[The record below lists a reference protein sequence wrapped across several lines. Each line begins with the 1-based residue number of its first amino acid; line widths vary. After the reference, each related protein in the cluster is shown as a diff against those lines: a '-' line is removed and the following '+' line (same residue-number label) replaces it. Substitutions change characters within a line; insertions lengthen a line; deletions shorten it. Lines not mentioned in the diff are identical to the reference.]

1 AQRMITLKWAAL
13 LLFVGISFAP
23 AQAQPPVST
32 LSPEAQVS
40 VLTCSPGSELYSI
53 FGHSALR
60 IQDPATRL
68 DWVWNYGVFEFDT
81 PNFVLKFARGKL
93 LYYVLSYNY
102 RHFYKEY
109 LNEKRS
115 IYEQTLDLTEAQK
128 KAIFEALLVN
138 ELPDNRYYQYDFFYD
153 NCSTRERDLVAKAL
167 GKDLKFHPP
176 QPDDFGTYRQ
186 LIDKYLRNDVWAD
199 FGIDLLLG
207 SPTDKIADQQGAT
220 FLPDYLHQAL
230 STAEVQIDGQWRP
243 LVKSSQTLLQIPPQN
258 RVSFQYGPHILGWSI
273 LGLALLFTFLGYRK
287 GINLRG
293 FDVVLFLTLGLL
305 GILMLLFW
313 VGTDHQATYVNL
325 NMLWAFPLHLIF
337 AFTVLMRRY
346 DRFNQRYAF
355 VMLIWMTAF
364 LATSWLLPQ
373 SFHAATIPLAMAA
386 LVRLVWNWN
395 IRKKKTT

>member
-1 AQRMITLKWAAL
+1 MKAAKL
-13 LLFVGISFAP
+13 AVLFLFFAL
-23 AQAQPPVST
+23 ASVHLQAQPPVST

-40 VLTCSPGSELYSI
+40 VLTCSPGTELYSI

-60 IQDPATRL
+60 IQDPATKL

-81 PNFVLKFARGKL
+81 PNFVLKFAQGKL
-93 LYYVLSYNY
+93 LYYVLSYSY

-115 IYEQTLDLTEAQK
+115 IYEQTLDLTEPQK
-128 KAIFEALLVN
+128 KAIFDALLVN

-153 NCSTRERDLVAKAL
+153 NCSTRERDLVTKAL

-176 QPDDFGTYRQ
+176 QPDNFGTYRQ

-207 SPTDKIADQQGAT
+207 SPTDKVADQKGAM

-230 STAEVQIDGQWRP
+230 STAEVQVDGQWKP
-243 LVKSSQTLLQIPPQN
+243 LVKSAQTLLQIPAPK
-258 RVSFQYGPHILGWSI
+258 RVSFQYGPHILGWSF
-273 LGLALLFTFLGYRK
+273 LALAILFTFLGYRK

-293 FDVVLFLTLGLL
+293 FDVLLFSVLGLL

-325 NMLWAFPLHLIF
+325 NMLWAFPLHLVF
-337 AFTVLMRRY
+337 AFSVLMRRF
-346 DRFNQRYAF
+346 DNFNRRYALAL
-355 VMLIWMTAF
+355 LIWTALF

-373 SFHAATIPLAMAA
+373 SFHAATFPLTIAA
-386 LVRLVWNWN
+386 LVRLAWNWN
-395 IRKKKTT
+395 IRRTKAA